1 MSAPE
6 IVVLGGKGFVGTAI
20 VAAAR
25 RQGRDVVAIDLA
37 EYQASIGMACRV
49 LINANGNSKKYLAD
63 KDPELEFDASVRSV
77 FHALHD
83 FRFDLYVQLSTID
96 VYADKGNPTLNSE
109 QAPIDPMRISRYGH
123 HKWLAEQLVRF
134 NARSWLIV
142 RMGGFVGPGLKK
154 NPIYDIL
161 KGLPLRVHPDS
172 CYQYQHSA
180 DLARIVLALVDRQLS
195 GETFNVA
202 GDGVISLREVA
213 AMVPGCNIEH
223 FVPGALVER
232 CDVNIEK
239 IRKLCPVSKTREV
252 VAGFI
257 KDVLAGQE
265 VLT

>member
-1 MSAPE
+1 MSVPE
-6 IVVLGGKGFVGTAI
+6 IIVLGGKGFVGSAI
-20 VAAAR
+20 VAAVR
-25 RQGRDVVAIDLA
+25 RQGREVAVIDLA
-37 EYQASIGMACRV
+37 EYPGSIGMACRV

-63 KDPELEFDASVRSV
+63 KDPTLEFDASVRSV
-77 FHALHD
+77 FRALYD
-83 FRFDLYVQLSTID
+83 FRFDYYVQLSTMD
-96 VYADKGNPTLNSE
+96 VYADKGVPAFNSE
-109 QAPIDPMRISRYGH
+109 QAPIDPLRLSRYGH

-134 NARSWLIV
+134 NAHSWLIV
-142 RMGGFVGPGLKK
+142 RMGGFVGPGLRK
-154 NPIYDIL
+154 NSIYDIL

-172 CYQYQHSA
+172 CYQYQHCA
-180 DLARIVLALVDRQLS
+180 DLARIVLSLVDRQVS
-195 GETFNVA
+195 GETLNVA

-213 AMVPGCNIEH
+213 AMVPGCNVEH

-257 KDVLAGQE
+257 KDVLTGKE

>member
-6 IVVLGGKGFVGTAI
+6 IIVLGGKGFVGSAM

-25 RQGRDVVAIDLA
+25 CQGREVAAIDLA
-37 EYQASIGMACRV
+37 EYPGSIGMACRV

-63 KDPELEFDASVRSV
+63 KDPKQEFDASVRSV

-83 FRFDLYVQLSTID
+83 FRFDHYVQLSTID
-96 VYADKGNPTLNSE
+96 VYADKGNPAYNSE
-109 QAPIDPMRISRYGH
+109 QTPIDPMRLSRYGH

-154 NPIYDIL
+154 NSIYDIL
-161 KGLPLRVHPDS
+161 KNLPLRVHPDS

-180 DLARIVLALVDRQLS
+180 DLARVVLTLVNRQVS
-195 GETFNVA
+195 GETLNVA

-213 AMVPGCNIEH
+213 AMVPGYDAER
-223 FVPGALVER
+223 FLPGSLVER
-232 CDVNIEK
+232 CDVNIEQAK
-239 IRKLCPVSKTREV
+239 KLGRVSNTRATV
-252 VAGFI
+252 SDFI
-257 KDVLAGQE
+257 KQVLTGKE
-265 VLT
+265 VLG